1 MNKKFAKRLLILV
14 VFSIILSAAGCQN
27 SGGGDLPTGTNDGT
41 PLGAYEEMTT
51 PIETEPQETTTALT
65 TPISTT
71 NGNTSSENP
80 PEEEIDLSKINKL
93 REDYQHG
100 TCKNLQGNV
109 SVVLFYMD
117 DFESVWTNGEMDS
130 FTANEV
136 EPGLRFL
143 ENEAEKYGVT
153 LNLEIKEVY
162 RSVPYNG
169 EVITST
175 KETGL
180 ATIDVLSQAAN
191 HAGYYSTSVMIKALR
206 YAYKTDEVIC
216 LTVFNKNGTGYSINP
231 KKNVLSPLD
240 EHCIL
245 FVRDR
250 SLIGNAP
257 AGSQASI
264 VAHEILY
271 LFGAENFYASA
282 SREQLAEKLYKSDIM
297 LNIYYDIAKNSI
309 GDATA
314 FYIGWIHKVP
324 DVLYDSRWN

>member
-1 MNKKFAKRLLILV
+1 
-14 VFSIILSAAGCQN
+14 
-27 SGGGDLPTGTNDGT
+27 
-41 PLGAYEEMTT
+41 
-51 PIETEPQETTTALT
+51 
-65 TPISTT
+65 
-71 NGNTSSENP
+71 
-80 PEEEIDLSKINKL
+80 
-93 REDYQHG
+93 
-100 TCKNLQGNV
+100 
-109 SVVLFYMD
+109 
-117 DFESVWTNGEMDS
+117 
-130 FTANEV
+130 
-136 EPGLRFL
+136 
-143 ENEAEKYGVT
+143 
-153 LNLEIKEVY
+153 
-162 RSVPYNG
+162 
-169 EVITST
+169 
-175 KETGL
+175 
-180 ATIDVLSQAAN
+180 
-191 HAGYYSTSVMIKALR
+191 MIKALR

-250 SLIGNAP
+250 NLIGNAP

>member
-1 MNKKFAKRLLILV
+1 MKNLFVKVFLMLV
-14 VFSIILSAAGCQN
+14 VFSVVVSATGCQN
-27 SGGGDLPTGTNDGT
+27 SGGDVPDDAPTGTNG
-41 PLGAYEEMTT
+41 EITT
-51 PIETEPQETTTALT
+51 PVATTPEETTPALT

-71 NGNTSSENP
+71 NGDTSSENP
-80 PEEEIDLSKINKL
+80 PEVEVDLSQINKL

-100 TCKNLQGNV
+100 TCKNLQGDV

-117 DFESVWTNGEMDS
+117 DFESEWTDEQMDR
-130 FTANEV
+130 FTENEI

-143 ENEAEKYGVT
+143 EEEAAKYGVT
-153 LNLEIKEVY
+153 LNLVIQQVY

-169 EVITST
+169 EVIIST

-180 ATIDVLSQAAN
+180 VTIDVLLQAAN
-191 HAGYYSTSVMIKALR
+191 HAGHYSTAAMIKAFR

-216 LTVFNKNGTGYSINP
+216 LTVFNKKGTGYAINP

-245 FVRDR
+245 FVQDR
-250 SLIGNAP
+250 NSFGNLP
-257 AGSQASI
+257 VGSQAST

-271 LFGAENFYASA
+271 LFGAENFYSSV
-282 SREQLAEKLYKSDIM
+282 SREQLAEKLYKNDIM
-297 LNIYYDIAKNSI
+297 LNMHYDIEDNSI

-314 FYIGWIHKVP
+314 FYIGWQHKVP
-324 DVLYDSRWN
+324 DVLYNEKWD